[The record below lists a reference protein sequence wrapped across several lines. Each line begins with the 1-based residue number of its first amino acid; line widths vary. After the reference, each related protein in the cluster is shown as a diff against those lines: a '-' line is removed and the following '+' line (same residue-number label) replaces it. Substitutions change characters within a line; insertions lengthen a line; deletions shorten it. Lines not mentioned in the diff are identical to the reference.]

1 MSCKHTCRGDN
12 VSYELFPDNRDTL
25 YFSYFSYPQVP
36 WDVIHTHVHSAY
48 ELIYV
53 LEGDMTYVIE
63 DRKYKVQKDD
73 LIIVKPNQ
81 YHYIQFHSKQ
91 SYQRYSILFDP
102 AALPMNDVCSL
113 LPNQDI
119 LNCRHMPGIREL
131 FQKMDHYYDK
141 FQEPA
146 ITDLL
151 QMLVKELV
159 YNLGIVNNN
168 AEGDRIYSAH
178 PLVCRLLEVINKDIF
193 GFDGIGGVANELYIS
208 EGYLYHL
215 FKREMKVSPGR
226 YVTEK
231 RLLAARNLLLQGKSP
246 TKIYAECGF
255 SDYSSFF
262 RSYTKFFGYPPSKE
276 GQVK

>member
-1 MSCKHTCRGDN
+1 M
-12 VSYELFPDNRDTL
+12 SYELFPDNRDAL
-25 YFSYFSYPQVP
+25 YFSFFSYPQVP
-36 WDVIHTHVHSAY
+36 WDIIHTHAHSTY

-63 DRKYKVQKDD
+63 DRKYRVQKDD
-73 LIIVKPNQ
+73 LIIVRPNE

-91 SYQRYSILFDP
+91 GYERYSILFDP
-102 AALPMNDVCSL
+102 AALPCCDVRSL
-113 LPNQDI
+113 LPDQDV

-131 FQKMDHYYDK
+131 FRKMDGYREK
-141 FQEPA
+141 FAGAA
-146 ITDLL
+146 ILDLL
-151 QMLVKELV
+151 QMQVKELL
-159 YNLGIVNNN
+159 YNLSIANSSGDSDRN
-168 AEGDRIYSAH
+168 ASAH
-178 PLVCRLLEVINKDIF
+178 PLVCRLLEAINKDIF
-193 GFDGIGGVANELYIS
+193 GFDGIGTIAEELYVS

-231 RLLAARNLLLQGKSP
+231 RLLAARNMLLQGKNP
-246 TKIYAECGF
+246 TKIYGECGF

-276 GQVK
+276 GQAK